1 MAFSSEQFS
10 LGIIIPCALFALTP
24 IFTTTGIASFESAVS
39 STSQDLLHFDP
50 GSPLMI
56 YSICIVVIPT
66 ADLFLDFVSLLFN
79 DASVQR
85 CAHLTHTERLLFI
98 LGIALQSSKYFSRNI
113 TDSYTLSLTNNCIDN
128 TSGLLLLGPI
138 VLFVGRCASNFTAT
152 KSFLVVL
159 LFIFGILCRTLHHF
173 SRASPT
179 VQKGFLLTGSF
190 IFISGCVLYGL
201 LVSQCILIHLSKNM
215 LSSENRQLFVKR
227 LREVFRAKFKKDDE
241 STEKKDL
248 NDCECYANCL
258 ASLHMIL
265 SCIILAAKT
274 SSHLS
279 HSKQYFLLLAE
290 VLVLLIESRIRKF
303 EIARELVRLSSCH
316 LKIKMLLPML

>member
-1 MAFSSEQFS
+1 
-10 LGIIIPCALFALTP
+10 
-24 IFTTTGIASFESAVS
+24 
-39 STSQDLLHFDP
+39 
-50 GSPLMI
+50 MI

-98 LGIALQSSKYFSRNI
+98 LGIALQSSKYFLRNI